1 MEGPEVEPECAAL
14 LRAARALASAADDA
28 SRAAASRAVAAA
40 AGPVSALV
48 RRHAAAVAKKHA
60 SLARGA
66 RIDEDDVAQE
76 VLRKLLER
84 PPVNEADN
92 PPIAVVV
99 GWVRAV
105 ALRHLLDRARQKH
118 RYLPAKTP
126 AGDDDAP
133 LDPPASGRL
142 ADDALAAR
150 QDVERMRAV
159 APEALA
165 GHKHLPEVYAMLAL
179 DPELPAFEIAV
190 GLGLVPPPPPPP
202 WPADYRK
209 KKDAAVQYAW
219 KLRQRTLDRLAE
231 SLGEGRRAALAGGR
245 S

>member
-14 LRAARALASAADDA
+14 LTAARALASAGDDA
-28 SRAAASRAVAAA
+28 SRAAATRALASAV
-40 AGPVSALV
+40 GPVSALV
-48 RRHAAAVAKKHA
+48 RRHAVAVAKKHA

-66 RIDEDDVAQE
+66 RLDEDDVAQE
-76 VLRKLLER
+76 VLRKLLEK
-84 PPVNEADN
+84 PPVNEAEN

-105 ALRHLLDRARQKH
+105 AVRFLLDRARQKH
-118 RYLPAKTP
+118 RYLPAKTSE
-126 AGDDDAP
+126 GDDDAP

-150 QDVERMRAV
+150 EDVARMRAV
-159 APEALA
+159 APAALA
-165 GHKHLPEVYAMLAL
+165 GHKHLPEVYAMLAQ
-179 DPELPAFEIAV
+179 DPELPALEIAV
-190 GLGLVPPPPPPP
+190 GLGLVPPPPAPP
-202 WPADYRK
+202 WPADYKK

-231 SLGEGRRAALAGGR
+231 SLGEGRRVALAGGP